1 MAIGQVCGK
10 EENAGIVKDL
20 EKVIPQD
27 KIFVAAVEMGSRI
40 WGMQKSN
47 SDRDILIIYAEPT
60 VDILSGRITR
70 PSMPNK
76 HGSII
81 EGRRYDFSFVE
92 IGVLVNRIKKGEIT
106 AIWGATSPIVYRET
120 SYYTIL
126 SDLIKKHPIKGVCP
140 SLIGMARGNL
150 AGSESSPTKTAAQ
163 KKIAI
168 AYRNALFGGVL
179 LTEKRY
185 DYGVPVRKVSET
197 EVMMALD
204 NLEQMYFLSSLPDQ
218 YDPHE
223 LEQYLLDFRKA
234 FL

>member
-1 MAIGQVCGK
+1 MALGQVCGK
-10 EENAGIVKDL
+10 GEYADIVKDL
-20 EKVIPQD
+20 EKVIPKD

-40 WGMQKSN
+40 WGMQKSG

-60 VDILSGRITR
+60 VDILSGRVTR

-106 AIWGATSPIVYRET
+106 AIWSTTSPIVYRET
-120 SYYTIL
+120 SYYTLLTDIV
-126 SDLIKKHPIKGVCP
+126 KRHPIKGVCP